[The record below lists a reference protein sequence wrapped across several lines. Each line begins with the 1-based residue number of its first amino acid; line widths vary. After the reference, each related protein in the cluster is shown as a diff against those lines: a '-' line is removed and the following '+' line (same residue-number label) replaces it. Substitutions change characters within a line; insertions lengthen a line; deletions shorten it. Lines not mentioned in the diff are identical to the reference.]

1 VINFLL
7 YAGCA
12 RAGST
17 WLYGELSGRG
27 DCDLSNIKEHFLFM
41 DGFTLNPDFDKSSFF
56 DHYRK
61 LAENPEVKLLG
72 EMSPSNGFATIE
84 QLDEFAAKATL
95 YGFKVLPVII
105 LRDPI
110 NQKISETKL
119 DVIAKLSVD
128 SNEKISDTFRRYRQN
143 TSSDVPVTLD
153 DVLNIPVPFEYRLL
167 NWEKTIENYRQ
178 VFGNIFIGFYETL
191 FTENSMMEL
200 CEYLQIPYTDFNF
213 SKIANKLLDINDFTD
228 EEKQIIYNNIPH
240 CKQNYDYAVENFGK
254 DFIESIW
261 WRPNK

>member
-1 VINFLL
+1 MINLLL

-17 WLYGELSGRG
+17 WLYGELNGRG
-27 DCDLSNIKEHFLFM
+27 DCDLSSIKEYFLFM

-72 EMSPSNGFATIE
+72 EMSPSKEFAT
-84 QLDEFAAKATL
+84 KATL
-95 YGFKVLPVII
+95 YGFNVRPVII

-119 DVIAKLSVD
+119 DVIAKLSLD
-128 SNEKISDTFRRYRQN
+128 SNENMSDTFKRYRQN

-153 DVLNIPVPFEYRLL
+153 NVLTISVPFEYRLL
-167 NWEKTIENYRQ
+167 NWEKTIDNYRQ

-191 FTENSMMEL
+191 FTENSMREL

-213 SKIANKLLDINDFTD
+213 TRVANKLLDVNEFTD
-228 EEKQIIYNNIPH
+228 EEKQMIYDTIPH
-240 CKQNYDYAVENFGK
+240 CKQNYEYAVENFGN
-254 DFIESIW
+254 DFIKSIW
-261 WRPNK
+261 WTPNK